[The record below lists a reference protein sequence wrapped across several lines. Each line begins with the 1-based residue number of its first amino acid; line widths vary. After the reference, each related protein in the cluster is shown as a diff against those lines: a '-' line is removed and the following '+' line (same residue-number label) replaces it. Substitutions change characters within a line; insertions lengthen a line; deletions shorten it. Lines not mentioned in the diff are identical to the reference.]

1 METFFLYHSKSVI
14 KVLVMLNKYISL
26 LALPVDKQAHGLQIM
41 FPAVLNTRSLGTQ
54 VAGIANRQ
62 RTCLPKLE
70 KLCSLAFHHS
80 SGHLRG
86 RRFITKSTNNYI
98 TVHNLKAETQT

>member
-1 METFFLYHSKSVI
+1 METGFFVSFI
-14 KVLVMLNKYISL
+14 ICQKVLVMLNKYISIF
-26 LALPVDKQAHGLQIM
+26 ALPVDKQAHWLQIM
-41 FPAVLNTRSLGTQ
+41 FPAVLNTGSLGTQ

-80 SGHLRG
+80 SGRLSL
-86 RRFITKSTNNYI
+86 IAVLPI
-98 TVHNLKAETQT
+98 